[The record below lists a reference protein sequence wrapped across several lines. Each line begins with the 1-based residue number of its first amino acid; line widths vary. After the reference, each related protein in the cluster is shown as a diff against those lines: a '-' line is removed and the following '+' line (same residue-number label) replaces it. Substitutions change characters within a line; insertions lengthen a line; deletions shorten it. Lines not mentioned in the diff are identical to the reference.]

1 MPWYTWPARAQVSPA
16 PHGVCLV
23 IAPWN
28 YPFQLAMAP
37 LAASVAAGNTVVLKP
52 SELAP
57 ATAAVLE
64 SMVNE
69 YFTPDFITVVPG
81 GAEVSQGLINARPDH
96 IFYTGSTRVG
106 RIIMRQAA
114 ESLIPVVLE
123 LGGKSPCLVLA
134 DADLAVAARR
144 IAWGKFMNCGQT
156 CVAPD
161 YVLVDRSVKVAF
173 VAEIVRAIGRL
184 YAPDSADAEA
194 ILAAVRRS
202 PDYGRIINGHHFDR
216 LKTYLDCGPVLF
228 GGDIDERE
236 RYFSPTVIDNPSL
249 SSPLMT
255 DEIFGPILPVI
266 PFDDLDETL
275 LALDE
280 KPAPLAFYVF
290 TRDRRTARYITSHA
304 RFGGGCV
311 NDTILHLA
319 NPHLP
324 FGGVGESG
332 MGKYHGRAG
341 FEAFTHQVSIVTNST
356 LADSDL
362 RYPPYRNRLGL
373 MRRVMR

>member
-1 MPWYTWPARAQVSPA
+1 
-16 PHGVCLV
+16 
-23 IAPWN
+23 
-28 YPFQLAMAP
+28 MAP
-37 LAASVAAGNTVVLKP
+37 LVAAVAAGNTVVLKP

-64 SMVNE
+64 AMVNE
-69 YFTPDFITVVPG
+69 YFTPDFIAVVPG
-81 GAEVSQGLINARPDH
+81 GAEVCQGLIAARPDH

-106 RIIMRQAA
+106 KIIMGQAA
-114 ESLIPVVLE
+114 ENLIPVVLE
-123 LGGKSPCLVLA
+123 LGGKSPCLVLS

-161 YVLVDRSVKVAF
+161 YVLVDHRIKDEFNAELVK
-173 VAEIVRAIGRL
+173 AIGRL
-184 YAPDSADAEA
+184 YAPGAADQGA
-194 ILAAVRRS
+194 ILAGVRKS
-202 PDYGRIINGHHFDR
+202 PDYGRIINRHHFAR

-228 GGDIDERE
+228 GGEHDEGE
-236 RYFSPTVIDNPSL
+236 LYFSPTIIDNPHL
-249 SSPLMT
+249 ESPLMA

-266 PFDDLDETL
+266 PFDDLNGTL
-275 LALDE
+275 LAQD
-280 KPAPLAFYVF
+280 KAPAPLAFYIF
-290 TRDRRTARYITSHA
+290 TQDRRTARYITSHA

-341 FEAFTHQVSIVTNST
+341 FEAFSHQVSLVTNST
-356 LADSDL
+356 MFDPDL
-362 RYPPYRNRLGL
+362 RYPPYAGRLGL
-373 MRRVMR
+373 FRRVMR